1 MKFGRAGEAKG
12 SAERL
17 ARPVAAG
24 VVAVRLVAVR
34 LVAVG
39 LVLAEPV
46 AVGLVLAE
54 PVAVG
59 LVLAE
64 PVAVGLVLAEP
75 AAAEVAP
82 DGLVADGRAGAV
94 DCGAE
99 WAVEADAPGRAFC
112 PLPGAVAGLN
122 VATDSIA
129 PATRHTAK
137 MLASSGMRVPCP
149 AKGPASRR
157 NRFLRLCARISRW

>member
-1 MKFGRAGEAKG
+1 MKLGRAGVAKG

-17 ARPVAAG
+17 ARLVAAG
-24 VVAVRLVAVR
+24 VVAVRLVA
-34 LVAVG
+34 AG

-46 AVGLVLAE
+46 AAGLVLAE
-54 PVAVG
+54 PVA
-59 LVLAE
+59 
-64 PVAVGLVLAEP
+64 
-75 AAAEVAP
+75 AEVAA
-82 DGLVADGRAGAV
+82 DGPAADGRAEVA
-94 DCGAE
+94 DCVGAE
-99 WAVEADAPGRAFC
+99 WAVEADVPGRAVC

-129 PATRHTAK
+129 PATRHTAR

-149 AKGPASRR
+149 AKGPASCR

>member
-1 MKFGRAGEAKG
+1 VKFGRAGEAKG
-12 SAERL
+12 SAEPL
-17 ARPVAAG
+17 ARLVAAG

-34 LVAVG
+34 LVAAGLVLTEPVAVG

-64 PVAVGLVLAEP
+64 PVA
-75 AAAEVAP
+75 AEVA
-82 DGLVADGRAGAV
+82 ADGRAGAV
-94 DCGAE
+94 DCGGTE
-99 WAVEADAPGRAFC
+99 WAVEADVPGRAVC

-129 PATRHTAK
+129 PATRHTAR
-137 MLASSGMRVPCP
+137 MLASSGMMVPCP

>member
-1 MKFGRAGEAKG
+1 MEFGRACEANG
-12 SAERL
+12 SAEPL

-24 VVAVRLVAVR
+24 VVAVRLVA
-34 LVAVG
+34 AG

-64 PVAVGLVLAEP
+64 PVA
-75 AAAEVAP
+75 AEVA
-82 DGLVADGRAGAV
+82 ADGRAGAV
-94 DCGAE
+94 DCGPE
-99 WAVEADAPGRAFC
+99 WPAEADVPGRAVC

-129 PATRHTAK
+129 PATRHTAR

>member
-1 MKFGRAGEAKG
+1 MAKG

-17 ARPVAAG
+17 ARLVAAG
-24 VVAVRLVAVR
+24 VVAVRLVA
-34 LVAVG
+34 AG

-46 AVGLVLAE
+46 AAGLVLAE
-54 PVAVG
+54 PVA
-59 LVLAE
+59 
-64 PVAVGLVLAEP
+64 
-75 AAAEVAP
+75 AEVA
-82 DGLVADGRAGAV
+82 ADGRAADGRAKAA
-94 DCGAE
+94 DCVGAE
-99 WAVEADAPGRAFC
+99 WVVEADVPGRAVC

-129 PATRHTAK
+129 PATRHTAR

>member
-1 MKFGRAGEAKG
+1 MKFGRVGEAKG

-17 ARPVAAG
+17 ARLVAAG
-24 VVAVRLVAVR
+24 VVAVRLVA
-34 LVAVG
+34 AG

-54 PVAVG
+54 PVAAG

-64 PVAVGLVLAEP
+64 PVA
-75 AAAEVAP
+75 AEVA
-82 DGLVADGRAGAV
+82 ADGRAGAV

-99 WAVEADAPGRAFC
+99 WVVEADVPGRAVC

-129 PATRHTAK
+129 PATRHTAR
-137 MLASSGMRVPCP
+137 MLASSGMRVPGP

>member
-1 MKFGRAGEAKG
+1 VKFGRVGEAKG

-24 VVAVRLVAVR
+24 VLAVRPAAVALVLAEP
-34 LVAVG
+34 AAAG
-39 LVLAEPV
+39 LVLAEP
-46 AVGLVLAE
+46 A
-54 PVAVG
+54 
-59 LVLAE
+59 
-64 PVAVGLVLAEP
+64 AVGLVLAEP

-82 DGLVADGRAGAV
+82 DGPVADGRAGAV
-94 DCGAE
+94 DGGAE
-99 WAVEADAPGRAFC
+99 WVVEADVPGRAVC

-129 PATRHTAK
+129 PATRHTAR